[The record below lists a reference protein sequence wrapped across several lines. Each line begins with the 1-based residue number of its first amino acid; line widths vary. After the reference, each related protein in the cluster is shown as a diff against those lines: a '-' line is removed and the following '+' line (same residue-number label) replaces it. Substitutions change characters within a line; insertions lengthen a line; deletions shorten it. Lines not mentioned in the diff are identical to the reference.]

1 MSFGDNL
8 INLFMP
14 PAKGKAEK
22 KEQDV
27 EVIDPRNMDKDNFM
41 DLIDRDSLHS
51 LFPFSWEQYPTY
63 VQSGENFMRVIAI
76 ADYPKRVYGNWLSEL
91 KRKKGAID
99 IVQYI
104 DSASNN
110 SMITYYKKTIQNKE
124 AQLLNT
130 FDPYKQKVLK
140 NYIDSANMQLDK
152 YLDNSTTFVY
162 QHMLVYLRAN
172 SLTELEDLTD
182 NVKNTLIKLQMKPLV
197 PVKATFQSFWSTMPI
212 NENLLGDY
220 TYKESN
226 TEVASS
232 MFPFDDAEILD
243 LKPRSDIEGVNKDTN
258 SLIAV
263 DMLDRN
269 KTLNQNMVVIGTSGV
284 GKTTYMIQKI
294 LRYAIQDYQIYII
307 DPENEYTKIVELL
320 GGAVLHLTSNAKSK
334 INPMQIFSEEILSAD
349 EAVTNLD
356 ELVKDKIQRLKGFF
370 EVLKDDMSQ
379 VEKAVMDNVVKQAYI
394 NSGILKYERLN
405 QIKND
410 QWPTLTN
417 VYDEMAKLAEKD
429 PDKFERVKDFYY
441 ILGSYTHGSNTLFDG
456 YTNVNLNAKIVSF
469 DLKPLQSEQEVQA
482 GAYLTTF
489 QYLWDEI
496 TKDRHKRKKLF
507 VDEFHFLTLHKAAA
521 TFFHQA
527 YKRFRKYNA
536 GAIAGT
542 QQIQDVIE
550 GTTDSGQNIGEAII
564 GNSFTKVFFG
574 LDGKGVD
581 DVITKLRMTFSEKE
595 KKLLERRRQGDAL
608 MIYGSQRAFMN
619 VELTEEEL
627 RLIDPEAYQERYN
640 RETSE
645 QPDYQK
651 RVVLTPSEIEL
662 LTTTE
667 DKGGVDSE

>member
-1 MSFGDNL
+1 MNL
-8 INLFMP
+8 SDKVMDLIMP
-14 PAKGKAEK
+14 DSK
-22 KEQDV
+22 KKNEIIVDEEQ
-27 EVIDPRNMDKDNFM
+27 EQKKSKQDNFM
-41 DLIDRDSLHS
+41 ESIDRDSLHS

-63 VQSGENFMRVIAI
+63 VQSGENFMRTIAI

-91 KRKKGAID
+91 KRKKGSID

-162 QHMLVYLRAN
+162 QHMLVYLRAD
-172 SLTELEDLTD
+172 SLAELDDLTE
-182 NVKNTLIKLQMKPLV
+182 NVRNTLIKLQMKPLI
-197 PVKATFQSFWSTMPI
+197 PVKATFQGFWSTMPI

-243 LKPRSDIEGVNKDTN
+243 LKPRSDIEGINKDTN
-258 SLIAV
+258 SIIAI

-269 KTLNQNMVVIGTSGV
+269 TTLNQNMVVIGTSGV

-307 DPENEYTKIVELL
+307 DPENEYTRIVESL
-320 GGAVLHLTSNAKSK
+320 GGSVLHLTSNAKYK
-334 INPMQIFSEEILSAD
+334 INPLQIFSEEILSAD

-370 EVLKDDMSQ
+370 EVLKDDMTQ
-379 VEKAVMDNVVKQAYI
+379 VEKAVMDNIVKNAYI
-394 NSGILKYERLN
+394 NSGILKYNRLN
-405 QIKND
+405 EIKNE
-410 QWPTLTN
+410 QWPTLSN
-417 VYDEMAKLAEKD
+417 VYDELTKLSEKD
-429 PDKFERVKDFYY
+429 PEKFKTIKDFYF

-456 YTNVNLNAKIVSF
+456 ATNINLDTKIVSF

-482 GAYLTTF
+482 GAYLNTF

-496 TKDRHKRKKLF
+496 TKDRKKRKKLF
-507 VDEFHFLTLHKAAA
+507 VDEFHFLTLHKSAS

-550 GTTDSGQNIGEAII
+550 GQTDSGQNIGEAII

-581 DVITKLRMTFSEKE
+581 DITSKLRMNFSEKE

-608 MIYGSQRAFMN
+608 IIYGSQRAFMN

-627 RLIDPEAYQERYN
+627 RLIDPEAYKEKYD
-640 RETSE
+640 RETAE
-645 QPDYQK
+645 QPSYQK
-651 RVVLTPSEIEL
+651 RVVLTPTEIEM

-667 DKGGVDSE
+667 EKGGVDNG

>member
-1 MSFGDNL
+1 
-8 INLFMP
+8 MP

-22 KEQDV
+22 KEEDV

-258 SLIAV
+258 SLIAI

-507 VDEFHFLTLHKAAA
+507 VDEFHFLTLHKSAS

-640 RETSE
+640 RETPE

>member
-1 MSFGDNL
+1 MNL
-8 INLFMP
+8 SDKVMDLIMP
-14 PAKGKAEK
+14 NSK
-22 KEQDV
+22 KKNEIIVDEEQ
-27 EVIDPRNMDKDNFM
+27 EQKKSKQDNFM
-41 DLIDRDSLHS
+41 ESIDRDSLHS

-63 VQSGENFMRVIAI
+63 VQSGENFMRTIAI

-91 KRKKGAID
+91 KRKKGSID

-162 QHMLVYLRAN
+162 QHMLVYLRAD
-172 SLTELEDLTD
+172 SLAELDDLTE
-182 NVKNTLIKLQMKPLV
+182 NVRNTLIKLQMKPLI
-197 PVKATFQSFWSTMPI
+197 PVKATFQGFWSTMPI

-243 LKPRSDIEGVNKDTN
+243 LKPRSDIEGINKDTN
-258 SLIAV
+258 SIIAI

-269 KTLNQNMVVIGTSGV
+269 TTLNQNMVVIGTSGV

-307 DPENEYTKIVELL
+307 DPENEYTRIVESL
-320 GGAVLHLTSNAKSK
+320 GGSVLHLTSNAKYK
-334 INPMQIFSEEILSAD
+334 INPLQIFSEEILSAD

-370 EVLKDDMSQ
+370 EVLKDDMTQ
-379 VEKAVMDNVVKQAYI
+379 VEKAIMDNIVKNAYI
-394 NSGILKYERLN
+394 NSGILKYNRLN
-405 QIKND
+405 EIKNE
-410 QWPTLTN
+410 QWPTLSN
-417 VYDEMAKLAEKD
+417 VYDELTKLSEKD
-429 PDKFERVKDFYY
+429 PEKFKTIKDFYF

-456 YTNVNLNAKIVSF
+456 ATNINLDTKIVSF

-482 GAYLTTF
+482 GAYLNTF

-496 TKDRHKRKKLF
+496 TKDRKKRKKLF
-507 VDEFHFLTLHKAAA
+507 VDEFHFLTLHKSAS

-550 GTTDSGQNIGEAII
+550 GQTDSGQNIGEAII

-581 DVITKLRMTFSEKE
+581 DITSKLRMNFSEKE

-608 MIYGSQRAFMN
+608 IIYGSQRAFMN

-627 RLIDPEAYQERYN
+627 RLIDPEAYKEKYD
-640 RETSE
+640 RETAE
-645 QPDYQK
+645 QPSYQK
-651 RVVLTPSEIEL
+651 RVVLTPTEIEM

-667 DKGGVDSE
+667 EKGGVDNG

>member
-1 MSFGDNL
+1 
-8 INLFMP
+8 MP

-22 KEQDV
+22 KEDV
-27 EVIDPRNMDKDNFM
+27 EVIDPRNIDKDNFM
-41 DLIDRDSLHS
+41 NLIDRDSLHS

-258 SLIAV
+258 SLVAI

-320 GGAVLHLTSNAKSK
+320 GGAVLHLTSNAKNK

-370 EVLKDDMSQ
+370 EVLKDDMNQ
-379 VEKAVMDNVVKQAYI
+379 VEKAIMDNVVKQAYI

-507 VDEFHFLTLHKAAA
+507 VDEFHFLTLHKSAS

-640 RETSE
+640 RETPE

-651 RVVLTPSEIEL
+651 RVVLTPSEVEL

>member
-1 MSFGDNL
+1 
-8 INLFMP
+8 MP
-14 PAKGKAEK
+14 PTKGKAEK
-22 KEQDV
+22 KEEDV

-370 EVLKDDMSQ
+370 EVLKDDMNQ
-379 VEKAVMDNVVKQAYI
+379 VEKAIMDNVVKQAYI

-507 VDEFHFLTLHKAAA
+507 VDEFHFLTLHKSAS

-640 RETSE
+640 RETPE

-651 RVVLTPSEIEL
+651 RVVLTPSEVEL

>member
-1 MSFGDNL
+1 MNL
-8 INLFMP
+8 SDKVMDLIMP
-14 PAKGKAEK
+14 NSK
-22 KEQDV
+22 KKNEIIVDEEQQQ
-27 EVIDPRNMDKDNFM
+27 KKSKQDNFM
-41 DLIDRDSLHS
+41 ESIDRDSLHS

-63 VQSGENFMRVIAI
+63 VQSGENFMRTIAI

-91 KRKKGAID
+91 KRKKGSID

-162 QHMLVYLRAN
+162 QHMLVYLRAD
-172 SLTELEDLTD
+172 SLAELDDLTE
-182 NVKNTLIKLQMKPLV
+182 NVRNTLIKLQMKPLI
-197 PVKATFQSFWSTMPI
+197 PVKATFQGFWSTMPI

-243 LKPRSDIEGVNKDTN
+243 LKPRSDIEGINKDTN
-258 SLIAV
+258 SIIAI

-269 KTLNQNMVVIGTSGV
+269 TTLNQNMVVIGTSGV

-307 DPENEYTKIVELL
+307 DPENEYTRIVEAL
-320 GGAVLHLTSNAKSK
+320 GGSVLHLTSNAKYK
-334 INPMQIFSEEILSAD
+334 INPLQIFSEEILSAD

-370 EVLKDDMSQ
+370 EVLKDDMTQ
-379 VEKAVMDNVVKQAYI
+379 VEKAVMDNIVKNAYI
-394 NSGILKYERLN
+394 NSGILKYNRLN
-405 QIKND
+405 EIKNE
-410 QWPTLTN
+410 QWPTLSN
-417 VYDEMAKLAEKD
+417 VYDELTKLSEKD
-429 PDKFERVKDFYY
+429 PEKFKTIKDFYF

-456 YTNVNLNAKIVSF
+456 ATNINLDTKIVSF

-482 GAYLTTF
+482 GAYLNTF

-496 TKDRHKRKKLF
+496 TKDRKKRKKLF
-507 VDEFHFLTLHKAAA
+507 VDEFHFLTLHKSAS

-550 GTTDSGQNIGEAII
+550 GQTDSGQNIGEAII

-581 DVITKLRMTFSEKE
+581 DITSKLRMNFSEKE

-608 MIYGSQRAFMN
+608 IIYGSQRAFMN

-627 RLIDPEAYQERYN
+627 RLIDPEAYKEKYD
-640 RETSE
+640 RETAE
-645 QPDYQK
+645 QPSYQK
-651 RVVLTPSEIEL
+651 RVVLTPTEIEM

-667 DKGGVDSE
+667 EKGGVDNG

>member
-1 MSFGDNL
+1 MNL
-8 INLFMP
+8 SDKVMDLIMP
-14 PAKGKAEK
+14 NSK
-22 KEQDV
+22 KKNEIIVDEEQ
-27 EVIDPRNMDKDNFM
+27 EQKKSKQDNFM
-41 DLIDRDSLHS
+41 ESIDRDSLHS

-63 VQSGENFMRVIAI
+63 VQSGENFMRTIAI

-91 KRKKGAID
+91 KRKKGSID

-162 QHMLVYLRAN
+162 QHMLVYLRAD
-172 SLTELEDLTD
+172 SLAELDDLTE
-182 NVKNTLIKLQMKPLV
+182 NVRNTLIKLQMKPLI
-197 PVKATFQSFWSTMPI
+197 PVKATFQGFWSTMPI

-243 LKPRSDIEGVNKDTN
+243 LKPRSDIEGINKDTN
-258 SLIAV
+258 SLIAI

-269 KTLNQNMVVIGTSGV
+269 TTLNQNMVVIGTSGV

-307 DPENEYTKIVELL
+307 DPENEYTRIVESL
-320 GGAVLHLTSNAKSK
+320 GGSVLHLTSNAKYK
-334 INPMQIFSEEILSAD
+334 INPLQIFSEEILSAD

-370 EVLKDDMSQ
+370 EVLKDDMTQ
-379 VEKAVMDNVVKQAYI
+379 VEKAVMDNIVKNAYI
-394 NSGILKYERLN
+394 NSGILKYNRLN
-405 QIKND
+405 EIKNE
-410 QWPTLTN
+410 QWPTLSN
-417 VYDEMAKLAEKD
+417 VYDELTKLSEKD
-429 PDKFERVKDFYY
+429 PEKFKTIKDFYF

-456 YTNVNLNAKIVSF
+456 ATNINLDTKIVSF

-482 GAYLTTF
+482 GAYLNTF

-496 TKDRHKRKKLF
+496 TKDRKKRKKLF
-507 VDEFHFLTLHKAAA
+507 VDEFHFLTLHKSAS

-550 GTTDSGQNIGEAII
+550 GQTDSGQNIGEAII

-581 DVITKLRMTFSEKE
+581 DITSKLRMNFSEKE
-595 KKLLERRRQGDAL
+595 KKLLERRRQGNAL
-608 MIYGSQRAFMN
+608 IIYGSQRAFMN

-627 RLIDPEAYQERYN
+627 RLIDPEAYKEKYD
-640 RETSE
+640 RETAE
-645 QPDYQK
+645 QPSYQK
-651 RVVLTPSEIEL
+651 RVVLTSTEIEM

-667 DKGGVDSE
+667 EKGGVDNG

>member
-1 MSFGDNL
+1 MNL
-8 INLFMP
+8 SDKVMDLIMP
-14 PAKGKAEK
+14 NSK
-22 KEQDV
+22 KKNEIIVDEEQ
-27 EVIDPRNMDKDNFM
+27 EQKKSKQDNFM
-41 DLIDRDSLHS
+41 ESIDRDSLHS

-63 VQSGENFMRVIAI
+63 VQSGENFMRTIAI

-91 KRKKGAID
+91 KRKKGSID

-162 QHMLVYLRAN
+162 QHMLVYLRAD
-172 SLTELEDLTD
+172 SLAELDDLTE
-182 NVKNTLIKLQMKPLV
+182 NVRNTLIKLQMKPLI
-197 PVKATFQSFWSTMPI
+197 PVKATFQGFWSTMPI

-243 LKPRSDIEGVNKDTN
+243 LKPRSDIEGINKDTN
-258 SLIAV
+258 SLIAI

-269 KTLNQNMVVIGTSGV
+269 TTLNQNMVVIGTSGV

-307 DPENEYTKIVELL
+307 DPENEYTRIVEAL
-320 GGAVLHLTSNAKSK
+320 GGSVLHLTSNAKYK
-334 INPMQIFSEEILSAD
+334 INPLQIFSEEILSAD

-370 EVLKDDMSQ
+370 EVLKDDMTQ
-379 VEKAVMDNVVKQAYI
+379 VEKAVMDNIVKNAYI
-394 NSGILKYERLN
+394 NSGILKYNRLN
-405 QIKND
+405 EIKNE
-410 QWPTLTN
+410 QWPTLSN
-417 VYDEMAKLAEKD
+417 VYDELTKLSEKD
-429 PDKFERVKDFYY
+429 PEKFKTIKDFYF

-456 YTNVNLNAKIVSF
+456 ATNINLDTKIVSF

-482 GAYLTTF
+482 GAYLNTF

-496 TKDRHKRKKLF
+496 TKDRKKRKKLF
-507 VDEFHFLTLHKAAA
+507 VDEFHFLTLHKSAS

-550 GTTDSGQNIGEAII
+550 GQTDIGQNIGEAII

-581 DVITKLRMTFSEKE
+581 DITSKLRMNFSEKE

-608 MIYGSQRAFMN
+608 IIYGSQRAFMN

-627 RLIDPEAYQERYN
+627 RLIDPEAYKEKYD
-640 RETSE
+640 RETAE
-645 QPDYQK
+645 QPSYQK
-651 RVVLTPSEIEL
+651 RVVLTPTEIEM

-667 DKGGVDSE
+667 EKGGVDNG

>member
-1 MSFGDNL
+1 MNL
-8 INLFMP
+8 SDKVMDLIMP
-14 PAKGKAEK
+14 DSK
-22 KEQDV
+22 KKNEIIVDEEQ
-27 EVIDPRNMDKDNFM
+27 EQKKSKQDNFM
-41 DLIDRDSLHS
+41 ESIDRDSLHS

-63 VQSGENFMRVIAI
+63 VQSGENFMRTIAI
-76 ADYPKRVYGNWLSEL
+76 ADYPKRVYGNWLLEL
-91 KRKKGAID
+91 KRKKGSID

-162 QHMLVYLRAN
+162 QHMLVYLRAD
-172 SLTELEDLTD
+172 SLAELDDLTE
-182 NVKNTLIKLQMKPLV
+182 NVRNTLIKLQMKPLI
-197 PVKATFQSFWSTMPI
+197 PVKATFQGFWSTMPI

-243 LKPRSDIEGVNKDTN
+243 LKPRSDIEGINKDTN
-258 SLIAV
+258 SIIAI

-269 KTLNQNMVVIGTSGV
+269 TTLNQNMVVIGTSGV

-307 DPENEYTKIVELL
+307 DPENEYTRIVESL
-320 GGAVLHLTSNAKSK
+320 GGSVLHLTSNAKYK
-334 INPMQIFSEEILSAD
+334 INPLQIFSEEILSAD

-370 EVLKDDMSQ
+370 EVLKDDMTQ
-379 VEKAVMDNVVKQAYI
+379 VEKAVMDNIVKNAYI
-394 NSGILKYERLN
+394 NSGILKYNRLN
-405 QIKND
+405 EIKNE
-410 QWPTLTN
+410 QWPTLSN
-417 VYDEMAKLAEKD
+417 VYDELTKLSEKD
-429 PDKFERVKDFYY
+429 PEKFKTIKDFYF

-456 YTNVNLNAKIVSF
+456 ATNINLDTKIVSF

-482 GAYLTTF
+482 GAYLNTF

-496 TKDRHKRKKLF
+496 TKDRKKRKKLF
-507 VDEFHFLTLHKAAA
+507 VDEFHFLTLHKSAS

-550 GTTDSGQNIGEAII
+550 GQTDSGQNIGEAII

-581 DVITKLRMTFSEKE
+581 DITSKLRMNFSEKE

-608 MIYGSQRAFMN
+608 IIYGSQRAFMN

-627 RLIDPEAYQERYN
+627 RLIDPEAYKEKYD
-640 RETSE
+640 RETAE
-645 QPDYQK
+645 QPSYQK
-651 RVVLTPSEIEL
+651 RVVLTPTEIEM

-667 DKGGVDSE
+667 EKGGVDNG

>member
-1 MSFGDNL
+1 
-8 INLFMP
+8 MP

-22 KEQDV
+22 KEEDV

-41 DLIDRDSLHS
+41 NLIDRDSLHS

-130 FDPYKQKVLK
+130 FDPYKQKVFK

-258 SLIAV
+258 SLVAI

-320 GGAVLHLTSNAKSK
+320 GGAVLHLTSNAKNK

-370 EVLKDDMSQ
+370 EVLKDDMNQ
-379 VEKAVMDNVVKQAYI
+379 VEKAIMDNVVKQAYI

-496 TKDRHKRKKLF
+496 TKNRHKRKKLF
-507 VDEFHFLTLHKAAA
+507 VDEFHFLTLHKSAS

-640 RETSE
+640 RETPE

-651 RVVLTPSEIEL
+651 RVVLTPSEVEL

>member
-22 KEQDV
+22 KEDV
-27 EVIDPRNMDKDNFM
+27 EVIDPRNIDKDNFM
-41 DLIDRDSLHS
+41 NLIDRDSLHS

-258 SLIAV
+258 SLVAI

-320 GGAVLHLTSNAKSK
+320 GGAVLHLTSNAKNK

-370 EVLKDDMSQ
+370 EVLKDDMNQ
-379 VEKAVMDNVVKQAYI
+379 VEKAIMDNVVKQAYI

-507 VDEFHFLTLHKAAA
+507 VDEFHFLTLHKSAS

-640 RETSE
+640 RETPE

-651 RVVLTPSEIEL
+651 RVVLTPSEVEL

>member
-1 MSFGDNL
+1 MGLLDKL
-8 INLFMP
+8 LP
-14 PAKGKAEK
+14 QKTK
-22 KEQDV
+22 KETAETPEQIEVPKLENSNLV
-27 EVIDPRNMDKDNFM
+27 E
-41 DLIDRDSLHS
+41 LIDRDSLHA
-51 LFPFSWEQYPTY
+51 LFPFSWEHYPTY

-76 ADYPKRVYGNWLSEL
+76 VDYPKRVYGNWLSEL

-124 AQLLNT
+124 AELLNT

-140 NYIDSANMQLDK
+140 NYIQSANMQLDK

-162 QHMLVYLRAN
+162 QHTYVYLRAN
-172 SLTELEDLTD
+172 SLVELDDLTD

-197 PVKATFQSFWSTMPI
+197 PVKATFQAFWSAMPI
-212 NENLLGDY
+212 NQNLLSEY

-243 LKPRSDIEGVNKDTN
+243 LKQRSDIEGVNKDTN
-258 SLIAV
+258 SLIAI

-269 KTLNQNMVVIGTSGV
+269 KTLNQNQVIIGTSGV

-307 DPENEYTKIVELL
+307 DPENEYSHIVELL
-320 GGAVLHLTSNAKSK
+320 GGAVLHLTSNAQYK
-334 INPMQIFSEEILSAD
+334 INPLQVFSEELISAD
-349 EAVTNLD
+349 ETVTNLD
-356 ELVKDKIQRLKGFF
+356 LLIKDKIQRLKGFF
-370 EVLKDDMSQ
+370 EVLKDDMTQ
-379 VEKAVMDNVVKQAYI
+379 VEKAILDDVVKQAYI
-394 NSGILKYERLN
+394 NSGILKYNRLSE
-405 QIKND
+405 IKDD
-410 QWPTLTN
+410 QWPTLSD
-417 VYDEMAKLAEKD
+417 VYNEIGKLAEKD
-429 PDKFERVKDFYY
+429 NEKYERIKDFYY
-441 ILGSYTHGSNTLFDG
+441 ILASFTHGSNTLFDG
-456 YTNVNLNAKIVSF
+456 HTNVNLNSKIVSF
-469 DLKPLQSEQEVQA
+469 DLKALQSEQEVQA

-489 QYLWDEI
+489 QFLWDEI
-496 TKDRHKRKKLF
+496 TKDRKKRKKLF

-550 GTTDSGQNIGEAII
+550 GTTDTGQNIGEAII
-564 GNSFTKVFFG
+564 GNSYTKVFFG

-581 DVITKLRMTFSEKE
+581 DVITKLRMNFSGKE

-627 RLIDPEAYQERYN
+627 RLIDPEAYQQKYD
-640 RETSE
+640 RETAD
-645 QPDYQK
+645 QPDYSK
-651 RVVLTPSEIEL
+651 RVVLTPTEVEE
-662 LTTTE
+662 LTTLE
-667 DKGGVDSE
+667 NS

>member
-1 MSFGDNL
+1 MNL
-8 INLFMP
+8 SDKVMDLIMP
-14 PAKGKAEK
+14 NSK
-22 KEQDV
+22 KKNEIIVDEEQQQ
-27 EVIDPRNMDKDNFM
+27 KKSKQDNFM
-41 DLIDRDSLHS
+41 ESIDRDSLHS

-63 VQSGENFMRVIAI
+63 VQSGENFMRTIAI

-91 KRKKGAID
+91 KRKKGSID

-162 QHMLVYLRAN
+162 QHMLVYLRAD
-172 SLTELEDLTD
+172 SLAELDDLTE
-182 NVKNTLIKLQMKPLV
+182 NVRNTLIKLQMKPLI
-197 PVKATFQSFWSTMPI
+197 PVKATFQGFWSTMPI

-243 LKPRSDIEGVNKDTN
+243 LKPRSDIEGINKDTN
-258 SLIAV
+258 SLIAI

-269 KTLNQNMVVIGTSGV
+269 TTLNQNMVVIGTSGV

-307 DPENEYTKIVELL
+307 DPENEYTRIVEAL
-320 GGAVLHLTSNAKSK
+320 GGSVLHLTSNAKYK
-334 INPMQIFSEEILSAD
+334 INPLQIFSEEILSAD

-370 EVLKDDMSQ
+370 EVLKDDMTQ
-379 VEKAVMDNVVKQAYI
+379 VEKAIMDNIVKNAYI
-394 NSGILKYERLN
+394 NSGILKYNRLN
-405 QIKND
+405 EIKNE
-410 QWPTLTN
+410 QWPTLSN
-417 VYDEMAKLAEKD
+417 VYDELTKLSEKD
-429 PDKFERVKDFYY
+429 PEKFKTIKDFYF

-456 YTNVNLNAKIVSF
+456 ATNINLDTKIVSF

-482 GAYLTTF
+482 GAYLNTF

-496 TKDRHKRKKLF
+496 TKDRKKRKKLF
-507 VDEFHFLTLHKAAA
+507 VDEFHFLTLHKSAS

-550 GTTDSGQNIGEAII
+550 GQTDSGQNIGEAII

-581 DVITKLRMTFSEKE
+581 DITSKLRMNFFEKE

-608 MIYGSQRAFMN
+608 IIYGSQRAFMN

-627 RLIDPEAYQERYN
+627 RLIDPEAYKEKYD
-640 RETSE
+640 RETAE
-645 QPDYQK
+645 QPSYQK
-651 RVVLTPSEIEL
+651 RVVLTPTEIEM

-667 DKGGVDSE
+667 EKGGVDNG

>member
-1 MSFGDNL
+1 MNL
-8 INLFMP
+8 SDKVMDLIMP
-14 PAKGKAEK
+14 NSK
-22 KEQDV
+22 KKNEIIVDEEQ
-27 EVIDPRNMDKDNFM
+27 EQKKSKQDNFM
-41 DLIDRDSLHS
+41 ESIDRDSLHS

-63 VQSGENFMRVIAI
+63 VQSGENFMRTIAI

-91 KRKKGAID
+91 KRKKGSID

-162 QHMLVYLRAN
+162 QHMLVYLRAD
-172 SLTELEDLTD
+172 SLAELDDLTE
-182 NVKNTLIKLQMKPLV
+182 NVRNTLIKLQMKPLI
-197 PVKATFQSFWSTMPI
+197 PVKATFQGFWSTMPI

-243 LKPRSDIEGVNKDTN
+243 LKPRSDIEGINKDTN
-258 SLIAV
+258 SIIAI

-269 KTLNQNMVVIGTSGV
+269 TTLNQNMVVIGTSGV

-307 DPENEYTKIVELL
+307 DPENEYTRIVESL
-320 GGAVLHLTSNAKSK
+320 GGSVLHLTSNAKYK
-334 INPMQIFSEEILSAD
+334 INPLQIFSEEILSAD

-370 EVLKDDMSQ
+370 EVLKDDMTQ
-379 VEKAVMDNVVKQAYI
+379 VEKAVMDNIVKNAYI
-394 NSGILKYERLN
+394 NSGILKYNRLN
-405 QIKND
+405 EIKNE
-410 QWPTLTN
+410 QWPTLSN
-417 VYDEMAKLAEKD
+417 VYDELTKLSEKD
-429 PDKFERVKDFYY
+429 PEKFKTIKDFYF

-456 YTNVNLNAKIVSF
+456 ATNINLDTKIVSF

-482 GAYLTTF
+482 GAYLNTF

-496 TKDRHKRKKLF
+496 TKDRKKRKKLF
-507 VDEFHFLTLHKAAA
+507 VDEFHFLTLHKSAS

-550 GTTDSGQNIGEAII
+550 GQTDSGQNIGEAII

-581 DVITKLRMTFSEKE
+581 DITSKLRMNFSEKE

-608 MIYGSQRAFMN
+608 IIYGSQRAFMN

-627 RLIDPEAYQERYN
+627 RLIDPEAYKEKYD
-640 RETSE
+640 RETAE
-645 QPDYQK
+645 QPSYQK
-651 RVVLTPSEIEL
+651 RVVLTPTEIEM

-667 DKGGVDSE
+667 EKGGVDNG

>member
-1 MSFGDNL
+1 MNL
-8 INLFMP
+8 SDKVMDLIMP
-14 PAKGKAEK
+14 NSK
-22 KEQDV
+22 KKNEIIVDEEQ
-27 EVIDPRNMDKDNFM
+27 EQKKSKQDNFM
-41 DLIDRDSLHS
+41 ESIDRDSLHS

-63 VQSGENFMRVIAI
+63 VQSGENFMRTIAI

-91 KRKKGAID
+91 KRKKGSID

-140 NYIDSANMQLDK
+140 KYIDSANMQLDK

-162 QHMLVYLRAN
+162 QHMLVYLRAD
-172 SLTELEDLTD
+172 SLAELDDLTE
-182 NVKNTLIKLQMKPLV
+182 NVRNTLIKLQMKPLI
-197 PVKATFQSFWSTMPI
+197 PVKATFQGFWSTMPI

-243 LKPRSDIEGVNKDTN
+243 LKPRSDIEGINKDTN
-258 SLIAV
+258 SLIAI

-269 KTLNQNMVVIGTSGV
+269 TTLNQNMVVIGTSGV

-307 DPENEYTKIVELL
+307 DPENEYTRIVEAL
-320 GGAVLHLTSNAKSK
+320 GGSVLHLTSNAKYK
-334 INPMQIFSEEILSAD
+334 INPLQIFSEEILSAD

-370 EVLKDDMSQ
+370 EVLKDDMTQ
-379 VEKAVMDNVVKQAYI
+379 VEKAVMDNVVKNAYI
-394 NSGILKYERLN
+394 NSGILKYNRLN
-405 QIKND
+405 EIKNE
-410 QWPTLTN
+410 QWPTLSN
-417 VYDEMAKLAEKD
+417 VYDELTKLSEKD
-429 PDKFERVKDFYY
+429 PEKFKTIKDFYF

-456 YTNVNLNAKIVSF
+456 ATNINLDTKIVSF

-482 GAYLTTF
+482 GAYLNTF

-496 TKDRHKRKKLF
+496 TKDRKKRKKLF
-507 VDEFHFLTLHKAAA
+507 VDEFHFLTLHKSAS

-550 GTTDSGQNIGEAII
+550 GQTDSGQNIGEAII

-581 DVITKLRMTFSEKE
+581 DITSKLRMNFSEKE

-608 MIYGSQRAFMN
+608 IIYGSQRAFMN

-627 RLIDPEAYQERYN
+627 RLIDPEAYKEKYD
-640 RETSE
+640 RETAE
-645 QPDYQK
+645 QPSYQK
-651 RVVLTPSEIEL
+651 RVVLTPTEIEM

-667 DKGGVDSE
+667 EKGGVDNG

>member
-1 MSFGDNL
+1 MNL
-8 INLFMP
+8 SDKVMDLIMP
-14 PAKGKAEK
+14 NSK
-22 KEQDV
+22 KKNEIIVDEEQ
-27 EVIDPRNMDKDNFM
+27 EQKKSKQDNFM
-41 DLIDRDSLHS
+41 ESIDRDSLHS

-63 VQSGENFMRVIAI
+63 VQSGENFMRTIAI

-91 KRKKGAID
+91 KRKKGSID

-162 QHMLVYLRAN
+162 QHMLVYLRAD
-172 SLTELEDLTD
+172 SLAELDDLTE
-182 NVKNTLIKLQMKPLV
+182 NVRNTLIKLQMKPLI
-197 PVKATFQSFWSTMPI
+197 PVKATFQGFWSTMPI

-243 LKPRSDIEGVNKDTN
+243 LKPRSDIEGINKDTN
-258 SLIAV
+258 SIIAI

-269 KTLNQNMVVIGTSGV
+269 TTLNQNMVVIGTSGV

-307 DPENEYTKIVELL
+307 DPENEYTRIVESL
-320 GGAVLHLTSNAKSK
+320 GGSVLHLTSNAKYK
-334 INPMQIFSEEILSAD
+334 INPLQIFSEEILSAD

-370 EVLKDDMSQ
+370 EVLKDDMTQ
-379 VEKAVMDNVVKQAYI
+379 VEKAVMDNIVKNAYI
-394 NSGILKYERLN
+394 NSGILKYNRLN
-405 QIKND
+405 EIKNE
-410 QWPTLTN
+410 QWPTLSN
-417 VYDEMAKLAEKD
+417 VYDELTKLSEKD
-429 PDKFERVKDFYY
+429 PEKFKTIKDFYF

-456 YTNVNLNAKIVSF
+456 ATNINLDTKIVSF

-482 GAYLTTF
+482 GAYLNTF

-496 TKDRHKRKKLF
+496 TKDRKKRKKLF
-507 VDEFHFLTLHKAAA
+507 VDEFHFLTLHKSAS

-550 GTTDSGQNIGEAII
+550 DKILEKPLLVTALQKFS
-564 GNSFTKVFFG
+564 
-574 LDGKGVD
+574 LDLTVKG
-581 DVITKLRMTFSEKE
+581 
-595 KKLLERRRQGDAL
+595 
-608 MIYGSQRAFMN
+608 
-619 VELTEEEL
+619 
-627 RLIDPEAYQERYN
+627 
-640 RETSE
+640 
-645 QPDYQK
+645 
-651 RVVLTPSEIEL
+651 
-662 LTTTE
+662 
-667 DKGGVDSE
+667 

>member
-1 MSFGDNL
+1 MNL
-8 INLFMP
+8 SDKVMDLIMP
-14 PAKGKAEK
+14 NSK
-22 KEQDV
+22 KKNEIIVDEEQ
-27 EVIDPRNMDKDNFM
+27 EQKKSKQDNFM
-41 DLIDRDSLHS
+41 ESIDRDSLHS

-63 VQSGENFMRVIAI
+63 VQSGENFMRTIAI

-91 KRKKGAID
+91 KRKKGSID

-162 QHMLVYLRAN
+162 QHMLVYLRAD
-172 SLTELEDLTD
+172 SLAELDDLTE
-182 NVKNTLIKLQMKPLV
+182 NVRNTLIKLQMKPLI
-197 PVKATFQSFWSTMPI
+197 PVKATFQGFWSTMPI

-243 LKPRSDIEGVNKDTN
+243 LKPRSDIEGINKDTN
-258 SLIAV
+258 SIIAI

-269 KTLNQNMVVIGTSGV
+269 TTLNQNMVVIGTSGV

-307 DPENEYTKIVELL
+307 DPENEYTRIVESL
-320 GGAVLHLTSNAKSK
+320 GGSVLHLTSNAKYK
-334 INPMQIFSEEILSAD
+334 INPLQIFSEEILSAD

-370 EVLKDDMSQ
+370 EVLKDDMTQ
-379 VEKAVMDNVVKQAYI
+379 VEKAIMDNIVKNAYI
-394 NSGILKYERLN
+394 NSGILKYNRLN
-405 QIKND
+405 EIKNE
-410 QWPTLTN
+410 QWPTLSN
-417 VYDEMAKLAEKD
+417 VYDELTKLSEKD
-429 PDKFERVKDFYY
+429 PEKFKTIKDFYF

-456 YTNVNLNAKIVSF
+456 ATNINLDTKIVSF

-482 GAYLTTF
+482 GAYLNTF

-496 TKDRHKRKKLF
+496 TKDRKKRKKLF
-507 VDEFHFLTLHKAAA
+507 VDEFHFLTLHKSAS

-550 GTTDSGQNIGEAII
+550 GQTDSGQNIGEAII

-581 DVITKLRMTFSEKE
+581 DITSKLRMNFSEKE

-608 MIYGSQRAFMN
+608 IIYGSQRAFMN

-627 RLIDPEAYQERYN
+627 RLIDPEAYKEKYD
-640 RETSE
+640 RETAE
-645 QPDYQK
+645 QPSYQK
-651 RVVLTPSEIEL
+651 RVVLTPTEIEM

-667 DKGGVDSE
+667 QKGGVDNG

>member
-1 MSFGDNL
+1 MNL
-8 INLFMP
+8 SDKVMDLIMP
-14 PAKGKAEK
+14 NSK
-22 KEQDV
+22 KKNEIIVDEEQ
-27 EVIDPRNMDKDNFM
+27 EQKKSKQDNFM
-41 DLIDRDSLHS
+41 ESIDRDSLHS

-63 VQSGENFMRVIAI
+63 VQSGENFMRTIAI

-91 KRKKGAID
+91 KRKKGSID

-162 QHMLVYLRAN
+162 QHMLVYLRAD
-172 SLTELEDLTD
+172 SLAELDDLTE
-182 NVKNTLIKLQMKPLV
+182 NVRNTLIKLQMKPLI
-197 PVKATFQSFWSTMPI
+197 PVKATFQGFWSTMPI

-243 LKPRSDIEGVNKDTN
+243 LKPRSDIEGINKDTN
-258 SLIAV
+258 SIIAI

-269 KTLNQNMVVIGTSGV
+269 TTLNQNMVVIGTSGV

-307 DPENEYTKIVELL
+307 DPENEYTRIVESL
-320 GGAVLHLTSNAKSK
+320 GGSVLHLTSNAKYK
-334 INPMQIFSEEILSAD
+334 INPLQIFSEEILSAD

-370 EVLKDDMSQ
+370 EVLKDDMTQ
-379 VEKAVMDNVVKQAYI
+379 VEKAVMDNIVKNAYI
-394 NSGILKYERLN
+394 NSGILKYNRLN
-405 QIKND
+405 EIKNE
-410 QWPTLTN
+410 QWPTLSN
-417 VYDEMAKLAEKD
+417 VYDELTKLSEKD
-429 PDKFERVKDFYY
+429 PEKFKTIKD
-441 ILGSYTHGSNTLFDG
+441 
-456 YTNVNLNAKIVSF
+456 
-469 DLKPLQSEQEVQA
+469 
-482 GAYLTTF
+482 
-489 QYLWDEI
+489 LWDEI
-496 TKDRHKRKKLF
+496 TKDRKKRKKLF
-507 VDEFHFLTLHKAAA
+507 VDEFHFLTLHKSAS

-550 GTTDSGQNIGEAII
+550 GQTDSGQNIGEAII

-581 DVITKLRMTFSEKE
+581 DITSKLRMNFSEKE

-608 MIYGSQRAFMN
+608 IIYGSQRAFMN

-627 RLIDPEAYQERYN
+627 RLIDPEAYKEKYD
-640 RETSE
+640 RETAE
-645 QPDYQK
+645 QPSYQK
-651 RVVLTPSEIEL
+651 RVVLTPTEIEM

-667 DKGGVDSE
+667 EKGGVDNG

>member
-1 MSFGDNL
+1 MGLLDKL
-8 INLFMP
+8 LP
-14 PAKGKAEK
+14 QKTK
-22 KEQDV
+22 KETAETPEQIEVPKLENSNLV
-27 EVIDPRNMDKDNFM
+27 E
-41 DLIDRDSLHS
+41 LIDRDSLHA

-63 VQSGENFMRVIAI
+63 VQSGENFMRAIAI
-76 ADYPKRVYGNWLSEL
+76 VDYPKRVYGNWLSEL

-124 AQLLNT
+124 AELLNT

-140 NYIDSANMQLDK
+140 NYIQSANMQLDK

-162 QHMLVYLRAN
+162 QHMYVYLRAN
-172 SLTELEDLTD
+172 SLVELDDLTD

-197 PVKATFQSFWSTMPI
+197 PVKATFQAFWSAMPI
-212 NENLLGDY
+212 NQNLLSEY

-243 LKPRSDIEGVNKDTN
+243 LKQRSDIEGVNKDTN
-258 SLIAV
+258 SLIAI

-269 KTLNQNMVVIGTSGV
+269 KTLNQNQVIIGTSGV

-307 DPENEYTKIVELL
+307 DPENEYSHIVELL
-320 GGAVLHLTSNAKSK
+320 GGAVLHLTSNAQYK
-334 INPMQIFSEEILSAD
+334 INPLQVFSEELISAD
-349 EAVTNLD
+349 QTVTNLD
-356 ELVKDKIQRLKGFF
+356 LLIKDKIQRLKGFF
-370 EVLKDDMSQ
+370 EVLKDDMTQ
-379 VEKAVMDNVVKQAYI
+379 VEKAILDDVVKQAYI
-394 NSGILKYERLN
+394 NSGILKYNRLSE
-405 QIKND
+405 IKDD
-410 QWPTLTN
+410 QWPTLSD
-417 VYDEMAKLAEKD
+417 VYNEIGKLAEKD
-429 PDKFERVKDFYY
+429 NEKYERIKDFYY
-441 ILGSYTHGSNTLFDG
+441 ILASFTHGSNTLFDG
-456 YTNVNLNAKIVSF
+456 HTNVNLNSKIVSF
-469 DLKPLQSEQEVQA
+469 DLKALQSEQEVQA

-489 QYLWDEI
+489 QFLWDEI
-496 TKDRHKRKKLF
+496 TKDRKKRKKLF

-550 GTTDSGQNIGEAII
+550 GTTDTGQNIGEAII
-564 GNSFTKVFFG
+564 GNSYTKVFFG

-581 DVITKLRMTFSEKE
+581 DVITKLRMNFSGKE

-627 RLIDPEAYQERYN
+627 RLIDPEAYQQKYD
-640 RETSE
+640 RETTD
-645 QPDYQK
+645 QPDYSK
-651 RVVLTPSEIEL
+651 RVVLTPTEVEE
-662 LTTTE
+662 LTTLE
-667 DKGGVDSE
+667 NN

>member
-14 PAKGKAEK
+14 PAKGKTEK
-22 KEQDV
+22 KEE

-232 MFPFDDAEILD
+232 MFPFDDSEITD
-243 LKPRSDIEGVNKDTN
+243 LKPRSDIEGINKDTN
-258 SLIAV
+258 SIIAI

-284 GKTTYMIQKI
+284 GKTTYMKQKI
-294 LRYAIQDYQIYII
+294 LRYAIQGYQIYII
-307 DPENEYTKIVELL
+307 DPENEYTEIVELL

-417 VYDEMAKLAEKD
+417 VYDEMGKLAEKD

-496 TKDRHKRKKLF
+496 TKDRHNRKKLF
-507 VDEFHFLTLHKAAA
+507 VDEFHFLTLHKSAS

-574 LDGKGVD
+574 LDGNGVE
-581 DVITKLRMTFSEKE
+581 DVITKLRMNFSEKE
-595 KKLLERRRQGDAL
+595 KKLLVRKRQGEAL
-608 MIYGSQRAFMN
+608 MIYGSQRAFMKI
-619 VELTEEEL
+619 ELTEEEL

-640 RETSE
+640 RDTPE

-651 RVVLTPSEIEL
+651 RVVLTPSDIEL

>member
-14 PAKGKAEK
+14 PAKGKTEK
-22 KEQDV
+22 KE

-212 NENLLGDY
+212 NENLLGNY

-370 EVLKDDMSQ
+370 EVLKDDMTQ

-394 NSGILKYERLN
+394 NSGILKYERLS

-417 VYDEMAKLAEKD
+417 VYDEMGKLADKD

-507 VDEFHFLTLHKAAA
+507 VDEFHFLTLHKSAS

-640 RETSE
+640 RETQE

-667 DKGGVDSE
+667 EKGGVDSE

>member
-1 MSFGDNL
+1 MNL
-8 INLFMP
+8 SDKVMDLIMP
-14 PAKGKAEK
+14 NSK
-22 KEQDV
+22 KKNEIIVDEEQ
-27 EVIDPRNMDKDNFM
+27 EQKKSKQDNFM
-41 DLIDRDSLHS
+41 ESIDRDSLHS

-63 VQSGENFMRVIAI
+63 VQSGENFMRTIAI

-91 KRKKGAID
+91 KRKKGSID

-140 NYIDSANMQLDK
+140 KYIDSANMQLDK

-162 QHMLVYLRAN
+162 QHMLVYLRAD
-172 SLTELEDLTD
+172 SLAELDDLTE
-182 NVKNTLIKLQMKPLV
+182 NVRNTLIKLQMKPLI
-197 PVKATFQSFWSTMPI
+197 PVKATFQGFWSTMPI

-243 LKPRSDIEGVNKDTN
+243 LKPRSDIEGINKDTN
-258 SLIAV
+258 SLIAI

-269 KTLNQNMVVIGTSGV
+269 TTLNQNMVVIGTSGV

-307 DPENEYTKIVELL
+307 DPENEYTRIVEAL
-320 GGAVLHLTSNAKSK
+320 GGSVLHLTSNAKYK
-334 INPMQIFSEEILSAD
+334 INPLQIFSEEILSAD

-370 EVLKDDMSQ
+370 EVLKDDMTQ
-379 VEKAVMDNVVKQAYI
+379 VEKAVMDNIVKNAYI
-394 NSGILKYERLN
+394 NSGILKYNRLN
-405 QIKND
+405 EIKNE
-410 QWPTLTN
+410 QWPTLSN
-417 VYDEMAKLAEKD
+417 VYDELTKLSEKD
-429 PDKFERVKDFYY
+429 PEKFKTIKDFYF

-456 YTNVNLNAKIVSF
+456 ATNINLDTKIVSF

-482 GAYLTTF
+482 GAYLNTF

-496 TKDRHKRKKLF
+496 TKDRKKRKKLF
-507 VDEFHFLTLHKAAA
+507 VDEFHFLTLHKSAS

-550 GTTDSGQNIGEAII
+550 GQTDSGQNIGEAII

-581 DVITKLRMTFSEKE
+581 DITSKLRMNFSEKE

-608 MIYGSQRAFMN
+608 IIYGSQRAFMN
-619 VELTEEEL
+619 VQLTEEEL
-627 RLIDPEAYQERYN
+627 RLIDPEAYKEKYD
-640 RETSE
+640 RETAE
-645 QPDYQK
+645 QPSYQK
-651 RVVLTPSEIEL
+651 RVVLTPTEIEM

-667 DKGGVDSE
+667 EKGGVDNG

>member
-22 KEQDV
+22 KEEDV

-258 SLIAV
+258 SLIAI

-507 VDEFHFLTLHKAAA
+507 VDEFHFLTLHKSAS

-640 RETSE
+640 RETPE

>member
-1 MSFGDNL
+1 
-8 INLFMP
+8 
-14 PAKGKAEK
+14 
-22 KEQDV
+22 
-27 EVIDPRNMDKDNFM
+27 
-41 DLIDRDSLHS
+41 
-51 LFPFSWEQYPTY
+51 
-63 VQSGENFMRVIAI
+63 MRVIAI

-370 EVLKDDMSQ
+370 EVLKDDMTQ

-394 NSGILKYERLN
+394 NSGILKYERLS

-417 VYDEMAKLAEKD
+417 VYDEMGKLADKD

-507 VDEFHFLTLHKAAA
+507 VDEFHFLTLHKSAS

-640 RETSE
+640 RETPE

-667 DKGGVDSE
+667 EKGGVDSE

>member
-1 MSFGDNL
+1 MNL
-8 INLFMP
+8 SDKVMDLIMP
-14 PAKGKAEK
+14 NSK
-22 KEQDV
+22 KKNEIIVDEEQ
-27 EVIDPRNMDKDNFM
+27 EQKKSKQDNFM
-41 DLIDRDSLHS
+41 ESIDRDSLHS

-63 VQSGENFMRVIAI
+63 VQSGENFMRTIAI

-91 KRKKGAID
+91 KRKKGSID

-152 YLDNSTTFVY
+152 YLDNSTIFVY
-162 QHMLVYLRAN
+162 QHMLVYLRAD
-172 SLTELEDLTD
+172 SLAELDDLTE
-182 NVKNTLIKLQMKPLV
+182 NVRNTLIKLQMKPLI
-197 PVKATFQSFWSTMPI
+197 PVKATFQGFWSTMPI

-243 LKPRSDIEGVNKDTN
+243 LKPRSDIEGINKDTN
-258 SLIAV
+258 SIIAI

-269 KTLNQNMVVIGTSGV
+269 TTLNQNMVVIGTSGV

-307 DPENEYTKIVELL
+307 DPENEYTRIVESL
-320 GGAVLHLTSNAKSK
+320 GGSVLHLTSNAKYK
-334 INPMQIFSEEILSAD
+334 INPLQIFSEEILSAD

-370 EVLKDDMSQ
+370 EVLKDDMTQ
-379 VEKAVMDNVVKQAYI
+379 VEKAVMDNIVKNAYI
-394 NSGILKYERLN
+394 NSGILKYNRLN
-405 QIKND
+405 EIKNE
-410 QWPTLTN
+410 QWPTLSN
-417 VYDEMAKLAEKD
+417 VYDELTKLSEKD
-429 PDKFERVKDFYY
+429 PEKFKTIKDFYF

-456 YTNVNLNAKIVSF
+456 ATNINLDTKIVSF

-482 GAYLTTF
+482 GAYLNTF

-496 TKDRHKRKKLF
+496 TKDRKKRKKLF
-507 VDEFHFLTLHKAAA
+507 VDEFHFLTLHKSAS

-550 GTTDSGQNIGEAII
+550 GQTDSGQNIGEAII

-581 DVITKLRMTFSEKE
+581 DITSKLRMNFSEKE

-608 MIYGSQRAFMN
+608 IIYGSQRAFMN

-627 RLIDPEAYQERYN
+627 RLIDPEAYKEKYD
-640 RETSE
+640 RETAE
-645 QPDYQK
+645 QPSYQK
-651 RVVLTPSEIEL
+651 RVVLTPTEIEM

-667 DKGGVDSE
+667 EKGGVDNG

>member
-1 MSFGDNL
+1 MNL
-8 INLFMP
+8 SDKVMDLIMP
-14 PAKGKAEK
+14 NSK
-22 KEQDV
+22 KKNEIIVDEEQ
-27 EVIDPRNMDKDNFM
+27 EQKKSKQDNFM
-41 DLIDRDSLHS
+41 ESIDRDSLHS

-63 VQSGENFMRVIAI
+63 VQSGENFMRTIAI

-91 KRKKGAID
+91 KRKKGSID

-162 QHMLVYLRAN
+162 QHMLVYLRAD
-172 SLTELEDLTD
+172 SLAELDDLTE
-182 NVKNTLIKLQMKPLV
+182 NVRNTLIKLQMKPLI
-197 PVKATFQSFWSTMPI
+197 PVKATFQGFWSTMPI

-243 LKPRSDIEGVNKDTN
+243 LKPRSDIEGINKDTN
-258 SLIAV
+258 SLIAI

-269 KTLNQNMVVIGTSGV
+269 TTLNQNMVVIGTSGV

-307 DPENEYTKIVELL
+307 DPENEYTRIVEAL
-320 GGAVLHLTSNAKSK
+320 GGSVLHLTSNAKYK
-334 INPMQIFSEEILSAD
+334 INPLQIFSEEILSAD

-370 EVLKDDMSQ
+370 EVLKDDMTQ
-379 VEKAVMDNVVKQAYI
+379 VEKAIMDNIVKNAYI
-394 NSGILKYERLN
+394 NSGILKYNRLN
-405 QIKND
+405 EIKNE
-410 QWPTLTN
+410 QWPTLSN
-417 VYDEMAKLAEKD
+417 VYDELTKLSEKD
-429 PDKFERVKDFYY
+429 PEKFKTIKDFYF

-456 YTNVNLNAKIVSF
+456 ATNINLDTKIVSF

-482 GAYLTTF
+482 GAYLNTF

-496 TKDRHKRKKLF
+496 TKDRKKRKKLF
-507 VDEFHFLTLHKAAA
+507 VDEFHFLTLHKSAS

-550 GTTDSGQNIGEAII
+550 GQTDSGQNIGEAII

-581 DVITKLRMTFSEKE
+581 DITSKLRMNFSEKE

-608 MIYGSQRAFMN
+608 IIYGSQRAFMN

-627 RLIDPEAYQERYN
+627 RLIDPEAYKEKYD
-640 RETSE
+640 RETAE
-645 QPDYQK
+645 QPSYQK
-651 RVVLTPSEIEL
+651 RVVLTPTEIEM

-667 DKGGVDSE
+667 EKGGVDNG

>member
-1 MSFGDNL
+1 
-8 INLFMP
+8 MP

-394 NSGILKYERLN
+394 NSGILKYERLS
-405 QIKND
+405 QIKNE

-417 VYDEMAKLAEKD
+417 VYDEMGKLADKD

-507 VDEFHFLTLHKAAA
+507 VDEFHFLTLHKSAS

-640 RETSE
+640 RETPE

>member
-1 MSFGDNL
+1 
-8 INLFMP
+8 MP

-22 KEQDV
+22 KEEDV

-370 EVLKDDMSQ
+370 EVLKDDMNQ
-379 VEKAVMDNVVKQAYI
+379 VEKAIMDNVVKQAYI

-410 QWPTLTN
+410 QWPTLNN

-507 VDEFHFLTLHKAAA
+507 VDEFHFLTLHKSAS

-640 RETSE
+640 RETPE

-651 RVVLTPSEIEL
+651 RVVLTPSEVEL

-667 DKGGVDSE
+667 DRGGVDSE

>member
-1 MSFGDNL
+1 MNL
-8 INLFMP
+8 SDKVMDLIMP
-14 PAKGKAEK
+14 NSK
-22 KEQDV
+22 KKNEIIVDEEQQQ
-27 EVIDPRNMDKDNFM
+27 KKSKQDNFM
-41 DLIDRDSLHS
+41 ESIDRDSLHS

-63 VQSGENFMRVIAI
+63 VQSGENFMRTIAI

-91 KRKKGAID
+91 KRKKGSID

-162 QHMLVYLRAN
+162 QHMLVYLRAD
-172 SLTELEDLTD
+172 SLAELDDLTE
-182 NVKNTLIKLQMKPLV
+182 NVRNTLIKLQMKPLI
-197 PVKATFQSFWSTMPI
+197 PVKATFQGFWSTMPI

-243 LKPRSDIEGVNKDTN
+243 LKPRSDIEGINKDTN
-258 SLIAV
+258 SIIAI

-269 KTLNQNMVVIGTSGV
+269 TTLNQNMVVIGTSGV

-307 DPENEYTKIVELL
+307 DPENEYTRIVEAL
-320 GGAVLHLTSNAKSK
+320 GGSVLHLTSNAKYK
-334 INPMQIFSEEILSAD
+334 INPLQIFSEEILSAD

-370 EVLKDDMSQ
+370 EVLKDDMTQ
-379 VEKAVMDNVVKQAYI
+379 VEKAIMDNIVKNAYI
-394 NSGILKYERLN
+394 NSGILKYNRLN
-405 QIKND
+405 EIKNE
-410 QWPTLTN
+410 QWPTLSN
-417 VYDEMAKLAEKD
+417 VYDELTKLSEKD
-429 PDKFERVKDFYY
+429 PEKFKTIKDFYF

-456 YTNVNLNAKIVSF
+456 ATNINLDTKIVSF

-482 GAYLTTF
+482 GAYLNTF

-496 TKDRHKRKKLF
+496 TKDRKKRKKLF
-507 VDEFHFLTLHKAAA
+507 VDEFHFLTLHKSAS

-550 GTTDSGQNIGEAII
+550 GQTDSGQNIGEAII

-581 DVITKLRMTFSEKE
+581 DITSKLRMNFSEKE

-608 MIYGSQRAFMN
+608 IIYGSQRAFMN

-627 RLIDPEAYQERYN
+627 RLIDPEAYKEKYD
-640 RETSE
+640 RETAE
-645 QPDYQK
+645 QPSYQK
-651 RVVLTPSEIEL
+651 RVVLTPTEIEM

-667 DKGGVDSE
+667 EKGGVDNG

>member
-1 MSFGDNL
+1 MNL
-8 INLFMP
+8 SDKVMDLIMP
-14 PAKGKAEK
+14 NSK
-22 KEQDV
+22 KKNEIIVDEEQQQ
-27 EVIDPRNMDKDNFM
+27 KKSKQDNFM
-41 DLIDRDSLHS
+41 ESIDRDSLHS

-63 VQSGENFMRVIAI
+63 VQSGENFMRTIAI

-91 KRKKGAID
+91 KRKKGSID

-162 QHMLVYLRAN
+162 QHMLVYLRAD
-172 SLTELEDLTD
+172 SLAELDDLTE
-182 NVKNTLIKLQMKPLV
+182 NVRNTLIKLQMKPLI
-197 PVKATFQSFWSTMPI
+197 PVKATFQGFWSTMPI

-243 LKPRSDIEGVNKDTN
+243 LKPRSDIEGINKDTN
-258 SLIAV
+258 SLIAI

-269 KTLNQNMVVIGTSGV
+269 TTLNQNMVVIGTSGV

-307 DPENEYTKIVELL
+307 DPENEYTRIVEAL
-320 GGAVLHLTSNAKSK
+320 GGSVLHLTSNAKYK
-334 INPMQIFSEEILSAD
+334 INPLQIFSEEILSAD

-370 EVLKDDMSQ
+370 EVLKDDMTQ
-379 VEKAVMDNVVKQAYI
+379 VEKAIMDNIVKNAYI
-394 NSGILKYERLN
+394 NSGILKYNRLN
-405 QIKND
+405 EIKNE
-410 QWPTLTN
+410 QWPTLSN
-417 VYDEMAKLAEKD
+417 VYDELTKLSEKD
-429 PDKFERVKDFYY
+429 PEKFKTIKDFYF

-456 YTNVNLNAKIVSF
+456 ATNINLDTKIVSF

-482 GAYLTTF
+482 GAYLNTF

-496 TKDRHKRKKLF
+496 TKDRKKRKKLF
-507 VDEFHFLTLHKAAA
+507 VDEFHFLTLHKSAS

-550 GTTDSGQNIGEAII
+550 GQTDSGQNIGEAII

-581 DVITKLRMTFSEKE
+581 DITSKLRMNFSEKE

-608 MIYGSQRAFMN
+608 IIYGSQRAFMN

-627 RLIDPEAYQERYN
+627 RLIDQEAYKEKYD
-640 RETSE
+640 RETAE
-645 QPDYQK
+645 QPSYQK
-651 RVVLTPSEIEL
+651 RVVLTPTEIEM

-667 DKGGVDSE
+667 EKGGVDNG